1 MQFHIIYLINFI
13 ESDDFNVA
21 VLLSGYQMLVLYGIF
36 FTFSIGSFTSLMDR
50 SRFSLIIEIIK
61 NSIGFIIVFYFQE
74 TLNIFQGVYLPKS
87 AVILYLVISQFIT
100 IFYYFKFQK
109 QEKVSLAL

>member
-13 ESDDFNVA
+13 ESDDFNMA
-21 VLLSGYQMLVLYGIF
+21 ILLSGYQMLVLYGIF

-87 AVILYLVISQFIT
+87 AVVIYLVISQLIT
-100 IFYYFKFQK
+100 IFYYFKFLK
-109 QEKVSLAL
+109 EKKVSLAL

>member
-21 VLLSGYQMLVLYGIF
+21 VMLSGYQMLVLYGIF

-50 SRFSLIIEIIK
+50 SRFSLIIEFIK
-61 NSIGFIIVFYFQE
+61 NSMGFLIVLYFQE
-74 TLNIFQGVYLPKS
+74 TLNIFQGVYLPKII
-87 AVILYLVISQFIT
+87 VVLYLLISQLIT

-109 QEKVSLAL
+109 QEKVYLAL

>member
-1 MQFHIIYLINFI
+1 
-13 ESDDFNVA
+13 
-21 VLLSGYQMLVLYGIF
+21 
-36 FTFSIGSFTSLMDR
+36 MDR

-87 AVILYLVISQFIT
+87 AVVIYLVISQSIT

-109 QEKVSLAL
+109 EKKVSLAL